1 MGILMSDTPV
11 ISSLAHTYKVTFA
24 RLEEFRNEEHD
35 WDGCGGRPASDATC
49 QDVTSF
55 LNAAIA
61 LELIRPSLV
70 LSSSGAV
77 SAVWQDSNVY
87 ITANFCGT
95 GDYCCIV
102 ISRSGAVLH
111 TGIESKPGIIGTP
124 MISSVQQVEASRQ
137 KIAESIAK

>member
-1 MGILMSDTPV
+1 MNKAPV
-11 ISSLAHTYKVTFA
+11 TRNHADEYSVTFA
-24 RLEEFRNEEHD
+24 RLEEFRNEEYD

-49 QDVTSF
+49 QDVKTF

-61 LELIRPSLV
+61 LELLRPSLV

-77 SAVWQDSNVY
+77 SAVWQDNNLY

-102 ISRSGAVLH
+102 ISRSGAALH
-111 TGIESKPGIIGTP
+111 TAIESRPGLISTP
-124 MISSVQQVEASRQ
+124 MISSVQQVEASRL
-137 KIAESIAK
+137 KIAESSAK